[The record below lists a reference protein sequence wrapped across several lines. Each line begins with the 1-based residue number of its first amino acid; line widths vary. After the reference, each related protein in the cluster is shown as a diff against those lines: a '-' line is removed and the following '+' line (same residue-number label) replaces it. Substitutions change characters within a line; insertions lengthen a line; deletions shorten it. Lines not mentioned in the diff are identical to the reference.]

1 MSILSERA
9 MSLPFP
15 KRPSVPHKDGDL
27 ITMSVLRSNVAK
39 DTSVDF
45 VRALG
50 QAGLNETRGMG
61 LMGLFL
67 LRTVVF
73 SLIPPLKLSRIVK
86 QIHFIGLQSTLVI
99 FLTGAFTGMVLGLQ
113 GFYTLTR
120 FGSDAFLGPMVAL
133 ALIKEMGPVISGLM
147 VTGRAGSAIT
157 AEIGIMRISDQ
168 IDALELMGLNPF
180 RYLVVPNFVAAIIAL
195 PLLTAIFDVV
205 GIFGGYLVGVKLL
218 GIGVGTYFG
227 EMANSVDTVDI
238 MEGLYKSL
246 SFGVLIA
253 WVSCFKGYYTGTEN
267 DFGAEGVSKATTQA
281 VVLTSV
287 LILIWD
293 YFMTS
298 ILF

>member
-1 MSILSERA
+1 
-9 MSLPFP
+9 
-15 KRPSVPHKDGDL
+15 
-27 ITMSVLRSNVAK
+27 MSVLRSNVAK

-253 WVSCFKGYYTGTEN
+253 WVSCFKGYYTGTGN